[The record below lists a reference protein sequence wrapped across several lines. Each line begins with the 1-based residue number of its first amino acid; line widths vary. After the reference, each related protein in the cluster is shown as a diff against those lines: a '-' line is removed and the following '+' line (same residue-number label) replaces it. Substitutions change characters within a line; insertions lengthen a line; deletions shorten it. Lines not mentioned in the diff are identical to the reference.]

1 MSLFRSNKMTIITK
15 AKLILTISLI
25 FVLTDTAVNT
35 AQANVIKQAPIIAK
49 LQKLK
54 PPQVLSKETNKWMKR
69 WVGTN
74 LEADGFEFYELS
86 GATSINLKVHKI
98 DPTDLEDGYQAYGT
112 FVTRGGSANFDIELA
127 YYNLAAILG
136 YDDIIRPV
144 VRYSLGAKATAA
156 FKTLLEKD
164 RLTITDINARRLVRI
179 DRILTRIAT
188 TPSLLGCLKTKKHDS
203 YAEYKSIADISRAA
217 QGDPIKNNPIIVA
230 LQASNPQPVANKKIT
245 LQAGYTGDLLQLARE
260 YSIVMTLDVI
270 FQQWDRYNNVNVGL
284 AKDSANVAHFYMT
297 DSGGADMSD
306 YLPSIKRNLSYFNRY
321 DRKTIAKLKQLYLF
335 LNNPAQG
342 FLGYT
347 DAEAFVVDLGL
358 YSEFKPAEYV
368 RMLKRNLQLLL
379 AKVSL
384 TTRQYGINAYLP

>member
-1 MSLFRSNKMTIITK
+1 MTIITK
-15 AKLILTISLI
+15 AKLILTISLS
-25 FVLTDTAVNT
+25 FVLMDTAVNT
-35 AQANVIKQAPIIAK
+35 VQANVIKQAPIIAK

-86 GATSINLKVHKI
+86 GGTSINIKVHKI
-98 DPTDLEDGYQAYGT
+98 DPTDLDDGYRAYGT

-136 YDDIIRPV
+136 RDDIIRPV

-156 FKTLLEKD
+156 FKTLLEKK
-164 RLTITDINARRLVRI
+164 RPTITDVNDRRLVRI

-203 YAEYKSIADISRAA
+203 YAEYKFIADTSRAV
-217 QGDPIKNNPIIVA
+217 QGGDPIKNNPIIAA
-230 LQASNPQPVANKKIT
+230 LQASNPQPVTNKKIM
-245 LQAGYTGDLLQLARE
+245 LQEGYIGDFLQLARE

-270 FQQWDRYNNVNVGL
+270 FQQWDRYNGVNVGL

-306 YLPSIKRNLSYFNRY
+306 YLPSIRRNLSYFNRY

-368 RMLKRNLQLLL
+368 RMLKRNLQFLL
-379 AKVSL
+379 ANVSL